1 VLDLGDQIPRGM
13 EARETDER
21 RSSDRVDDAV
31 VDLHSGQRTA
41 GRYPCPVTDDASTK
55 QLVVVANRLPVR
67 LDEETGRWET
77 SPGGLVS
84 ALAPVLRQRH
94 GTWIG
99 WPGIPDRQ
107 VAPFTVDEI
116 HQVPVAL
123 STDEITDYYEGFC
136 NGTIWPLYHDAIRPV
151 EMHRHWWRP
160 YQEVNRRFAEAVT
173 ATAAEGASV
182 WVQDYQLQLV
192 PEMLHLARPDL
203 KVGFFLHIPFPPVEI
218 FGRLPWRHEIVRGL
232 LGADVVGFH
241 TRQSMTNFARSAR
254 AYGEASGPAEALTF
268 AEHTTLSEVLPIS
281 IDFDEFE
288 SVASTEETAEAV
300 RHLRQELGD
309 PDHILLGVDRLD
321 YTKGIDLRLR
331 AFESLLDARPDLH
344 GRIVLVQVAVPS
356 REAVEE
362 YQTIRRN
369 VEEGVGRINGEFG
382 RGDWTPVRY
391 YYRGLDRPELI
402 AHYAAA
408 DVLLVT
414 PLRDGMNLVAK
425 EYVACRPDES
435 GVLVLSEFAG
445 AAEQLDRAVIV
456 NPYDLDG
463 LARALGEAVD
473 MTKEEQRS
481 RMRSLRKHV
490 QGWDV
495 HAWAA
500 HGLAGIT

>member
-1 VLDLGDQIPRGM
+1 MPGQSP
-13 EARETDER
+13 
-21 RSSDRVDDAV
+21 SD
-31 VDLHSGQRTA
+31 H
-41 GRYPCPVTDDASTK
+41 
-55 QLVVVANRLPVR
+55 LVVVANRLPVQ
-67 LDEETGRWET
+67 LDESTGRWGT

-84 ALAPVLRQRH
+84 ALAPVLRQRQ

-99 WPGIPDRQ
+99 WPGIPDQ
-107 VAPFTVDEI
+107 EFPPFTVDGI
-116 HQVPVAL
+116 DQVPVAL
-123 STDEITDYYEGFC
+123 TSGEITDYYEGFC

-160 YQEVNRRFAEAVT
+160 YQEVNRRFAQTVAET
-173 ATAAEGASV
+173 ATDGASV
-182 WVQDYQLQLV
+182 WIQDYQLQLV

-203 KVGFFLHIPFPPVEI
+203 RIGFFLHIPFPPVEI
-218 FGRLPWRHEIVRGL
+218 FGRLPWRQEVVRGL

-241 TRQSMTNFARSAR
+241 TRQSMMNFARAAR
-254 AYGEASGPAEALTF
+254 TYGNASGPAEALSF
-268 AEHTTLSEVLPIS
+268 AEHTTRAEVLPIS
-281 IDFDEFE
+281 IDFDDFE
-288 SVASTEETAEAV
+288 SVASSATTRTAV
-300 RHLRQELGD
+300 DDLRAELGA
-309 PDHILLGVDRLD
+309 PDHVLLGVDRLD

-331 AFESLLDARPDLH
+331 AFESLLEARPDLH

-356 REAVEE
+356 REAVGE

-369 VEEGVGRINGEFG
+369 VEEYVGRINGSFG
-382 RGDWTPVRY
+382 QSDWTPVRY
-391 YYRGLDRPELI
+391 YYRGLDREDLI

-425 EYVACRPDES
+425 EYVACRTDET

-463 LARALGEAVD
+463 LARAFGEAID
-473 MTKEEQRS
+473 MGLDEQID
-481 RMRSLRKHV
+481 RMRALRSHV
-490 QGWDV
+490 RRWDV

>member
-1 VLDLGDQIPRGM
+1 M
-13 EARETDER
+13 A
-21 RSSDRVDDAV
+21 DDPPT
-31 VDLHSGQRTA
+31 S
-41 GRYPCPVTDDASTK
+41 

-67 LDEETGRWET
+67 FDESTNAWEA

-84 ALAPVLRQRH
+84 ALSPVLRERH
-94 GTWIG
+94 GTWVG

-107 VAPFTVDEI
+107 MEPFTVDEI
-116 HQVPVAL
+116 DQVPVAL
-123 STDEITDYYEGFC
+123 STDELAHYYEGFC

-160 YQEVNRRFAEAVT
+160 YQEVNRRFAE
-173 ATAAEGASV
+173 TAAGISSEGASV
-182 WVQDYQLQLV
+182 WVHDYQLQLV

-203 KVGFFLHIPFPPVEI
+203 RIGYFLHIPFPPVEI

-241 TRQSMTNFARSAR
+241 TRQSMMNFARAAR
-254 AYGEASGPAEALTF
+254 AYGHAYGPAEALTF
-268 AEHTTLSEVLPIS
+268 AQHTTRAEVLPIS
-281 IDFDEFE
+281 IDFDDFE
-288 SVASTEETAEAV
+288 TVAASDVITRAV
-300 RHLRQELGD
+300 GELREELGD
-309 PDHILLGVDRLD
+309 PRHILLGVDRLD

-331 AFESLLDARPDLH
+331 AFESLLENRPDLH

-356 REAVEE
+356 REAVGE
-362 YQTIRRN
+362 YQTIRRL

-382 RGDWTPVRY
+382 RSDWTPVRY
-391 YYRGLDRPELI
+391 YYRGLDRIELI
-402 AHYAAA
+402 AHYAGA

-425 EYVACRPDES
+425 EYVACRTNET

-445 AAEQLDRAVIV
+445 AAEQLETAVIV

-473 MTKEEQRS
+473 MNADEQRT
-481 RMRSLRKHV
+481 RMRALRKQV
-490 QGWDV
+490 RRWDV

-500 HGLAGIT
+500 HGLAGIA

>member
-1 VLDLGDQIPRGM
+1 MASMTLSWICIRGSVP
-13 EARETDER
+13 AVGTLHHVADN
-21 RSSDRVDDAV
+21 SSNE
-31 VDLHSGQRTA
+31 
-41 GRYPCPVTDDASTK
+41 
-55 QLVVVANRLPVR
+55 QLVIVANRLPVR
-67 LDEETGRWET
+67 YDEEEHRWVT

-84 ALAPVLRQRH
+84 ALAPVLRQRR

-99 WPGIPDRQ
+99 WPGTLDTR
-107 VAPFTVDEI
+107 VDPFTVDGI
-116 HQVPVAL
+116 DQVPVFL
-123 STDEITDYYEGFC
+123 SSEEVTDYYEGFC

-160 YQEVNRRFAEAVT
+160 YQEVNRRFAETVAET
-173 ATAAEGASV
+173 ATEGAAV
-182 WVQDYQLQLV
+182 WVQDYQLQLA

-203 KVGFFLHIPFPPVEI
+203 RIGFFLHIPFPPVEI
-218 FGRLPWRHEIVRGL
+218 FGRLPWRREIARGL

-241 TRQSMTNFARSAR
+241 TRQSMMNFGRAAR
-254 AYGEASGPAEALTF
+254 AYGDASGPAEALSF
-268 AEHTTLSEVLPIS
+268 AEHTTRSEVLPIS

-288 SVASTEETAEAV
+288 SVASSAETSHAATE
-300 RHLRQELGD
+300 LRRELGD
-309 PDHILLGVDRLD
+309 PAHVLLGVDRLD

-331 AFESLLDARPDLH
+331 AFESLLQERSDLH

-356 REAVEE
+356 RQAVGE
-362 YQTIRRN
+362 YQTIRRH
-369 VEEGVGRINGEFG
+369 VEEQVGRINGEFG

-391 YYRGLDRPELI
+391 YYRSLERPDLI

-425 EYVACRPDES
+425 EYVACRTEDS

-445 AAEQLDRAVIV
+445 AAEQLAQAVIV

-463 LARALGEAVD
+463 LVRAFARAVD
-473 MTKEEQRS
+473 MPRDEQRR
-481 RMRSLRKHV
+481 RMRALRKSV
-490 QGWDV
+490 RRWDV
-495 HAWAA
+495 HTWAA